1 MKLSS
6 KKILAIIALLT
17 MGHTVQAQFVPAPT
31 TGIRMSVTT
40 TKAVG
45 EKIEL
50 LVHSIEKKGI
60 WIDLN
65 GDATY
70 QQGEEITVFDE
81 AYHEYTIGT
90 QTLTIYGNTTRLGC
104 RSTGA
109 TAVDVTKNPNL
120 TYLACPKNN
129 LKSLDLTQNP
139 KLLRVWCDSNEI
151 ESLDLS
157 GNPALII
164 LGCDRNKLTELKTD
178 NNPKLASLWC
188 SDNNLTELELSA
200 NPRLNDLWCF
210 GNRITK
216 LDLSAN
222 PLLVTLW
229 CSDNELSTLDLSKN
243 PDVAY
248 LWCSSNKLTSL
259 NLSGVKGLSV
269 LVCHSNQIAGEE
281 MTKVVNALPTL
292 SSGAGAQSKFV
303 VVDLKDTDEKNICTV
318 KDVEKAKSKNWRVFD
333 FNGDSDNMLP
343 YEGSPTSN
351 LAVDAPTVR
360 IYPNP
365 VGRYALVEIPESLLG
380 QEAALYDMN
389 GVKVYSF
396 AVESLRQNIDLTHLP
411 DGTYFFRLDNYTT
424 KLIKQ

>member
-1 MKLSS
+1 MKFSS
-6 KKILAIIALLT
+6 KKIFAIFALLM

-31 TGIRMSVTT
+31 TGVRMSVTT
-40 TKAVG
+40 NKAVG
-45 EKIEL
+45 EKIRL
-50 LVHSIEKKGI
+50 LVHSVEKKGI

-70 QQGEEITVFDE
+70 QSGEEITLFDE
-81 AYHEYTIGT
+81 EYHEYTLGA
-90 QTLTIYGNTTRLGC
+90 QTITVYGNTTRLGC
-104 RSTGA
+104 KETGA

-120 TYLACPKNN
+120 TYLSCTNN
-129 LKSLDLTQNP
+129 KLKSLDLTQNK

-178 NNPKLASLWC
+178 KNPKLANLWC
-188 SDNNLTELELSA
+188 SDNELKELNLTA

-222 PLLVTLW
+222 PLLITLW

-248 LWCSSNKLTSL
+248 VWCSSNKLTSL
-259 NLSGVKGLSV
+259 NLSGVRGLSV
-269 LVCHSNQIAGEE
+269 LDCHSNLIAGEE
-281 MTKVVNALPTL
+281 MTKVVDALPTL
-292 SSGAGAQSKFV
+292 SPGVGAQSKFV

-333 FNGDSDNMLP
+333 FNGDADNMLP

-351 LAVDAPTVR
+351 LAVDAPSIR

-365 VGRYALVEIPESLLG
+365 VRGYAIVEIPEFLLG
-380 QEAALYDMN
+380 QEAALYDIN

-396 AVESLRQNIDLTHLP
+396 AVETLRQNIDLTHLP